1 MQNNRK
7 NVLLFG
13 NLFIP
18 LRPNY
23 PRAAP
28 RGILIYIIRYMNINK
43 NTRLEVVKMIVSS
56 QELSTQEELLRELE
70 RSGFPSTQ
78 ATLSRDLRQ
87 LRIAKG
93 LNEDGLQVYM
103 LPEKRRFQRVSDT
116 HLTVQKMNR
125 LGALSVKFSGN
136 MAVVRTPPGHAA
148 HVAYDIDNAEI
159 SEVLGTVAGDDTVFI
174 VLAEDANR
182 QMLLNQLNAIDTLK
196 ID

>member
-1 MQNNRK
+1 
-7 NVLLFG
+7 
-13 NLFIP
+13 
-18 LRPNY
+18 
-23 PRAAP
+23 
-28 RGILIYIIRYMNINK
+28 MNINK
-43 NTRLEVVKMIVSS
+43 NTRLEGVKMIVSS

-136 MAVVRTPPGHAA
+136 MAVLRTPPGHAA

-159 SEVLGTVAGDDTVFI
+159 SEVLGTVAGDDTVLI

>member
-1 MQNNRK
+1 MCCA
-7 NVLLFG
+7 LE
-13 NLFIP
+13 
-18 LRPNY
+18 NY
-23 PRAAP
+23 SYLCARITHVPP
-28 RGILIYIIRYMNINK
+28 SGGILIYIIRYMNINK

-136 MAVVRTPPGHAA
+136 MAVLRTPPGHAA

-159 SEVLGTVAGDDTVFI
+159 SEVLGTVAGDDTVLI